1 MEQTYQYSWII
12 PFLPLPVPMLIG
24 AGLLLFPSA
33 TKSLRRMWAFQS
45 VFLLSIVM
53 IFSINLFIQQ
63 INGSSIYQY
72 VWSWII
78 NNDFSLEFGYL
89 IDPLTSIMSIL
100 ITTIGIMVLIYSDN
114 YMSYDQGYLRFF
126 AYMSFFSTSMLGL
139 VTSSNL
145 IQIYIFWELVGM
157 CSYLLIGF
165 WFTRPVSANACQKA
179 FVTNRVGD
187 FGLLLGILGFY
198 WITGSFEFR
207 DLFKIFN
214 NLISNNHNEVNFL
227 FVTFC
232 AVLLFSGAVAKSAQ
246 FPLHVWLPDA
256 MEGPTPIS
264 ALIHAATMVAAGIFL
279 VARLIPLFIVI
290 PHIMNFIS
298 LVGVITILFG
308 ATFALAQKD
317 IKRGLAYSTMS
328 QLGYMML
335 ALGMGS
341 YRSAL
346 FHLITHAYSKA
357 LLFLGS
363 GSVIHSMETLVGY
376 SPNKSQNM
384 VYMGGLTK
392 HIPITKTAFLLGT
405 LSLCGIPPLAC
416 FWSKDEILND
426 TWLYSPIFAIIA
438 WFTAGLT
445 AFYMF
450 RIYLLTFEGH
460 LNVHFQNYS
469 GKKNTPLYSIS
480 LWGKEDS
487 KRINKNFRLLTLLTM
502 KNHDIFSFFSKK
514 TYLILID
521 QNSRNI
527 TQPFITITHFGNK
540 KFFLYPYESDNTML
554 FPILVLV
561 LFTLFVGSLGIPFNQ
576 EGLYLDILSK
586 WLTPSINL
594 LHQNLNNSIDWYEF
608 LKDAIFSV
616 SIALFGIFIAFF
628 LYKPVY
634 SSLQNWDLINSF
646 VKTGPKRILLDKIIN
661 GIYDWSY
668 NRGYIDAFYARF
680 LIGGIRGLT
689 KLTSFFDRRVIDG
702 ITNGV
707 GVLSFFVG
715 EGIKSA
721 GSGRISSYLFLYFF
735 FVAIL
740 LLIYINLLLFLFI
753 SFISIVFSFFFLNV
767 YDNPTVGLHELRPTG
782 IPIR

>member
-1 MEQTYQYSWII
+1 MEHTYQYAWII
-12 PFLPLPVPMLIG
+12 PFAPLPVPVLIG
-24 AGLLLFPSA
+24 AGLLLFPRA
-33 TKSLRRMWAFQS
+33 TKKLRRMWAFQS
-45 VFLLSIVM
+45 VLLLSIAM
-53 IFSINLFIQQ
+53 ILSIDMSIQQ
-63 INGSSIYQY
+63 INSSSIHQY

-100 ITTIGIMVLIYSDN
+100 ITTVGIMVLIYSDN
-114 YMSYDQGYLRFF
+114 YMSHDQGYLRFF

-157 CSYLLIGF
+157 SSYLLIGF
-165 WFTRPVSANACQKA
+165 WFTRPLAANACQKA

-207 DLFKIFN
+207 DLFEIFN
-214 NLISNNHNEVNFL
+214 NLIYNNEVNVL
-227 FVTFC
+227 FVILC
-232 AVLLFSGAVAKSAQ
+232 AVLLFAGAVAKSAQ

-279 VARLIPLFIVI
+279 VARLLPLFIVI
-290 PHIMNFIS
+290 PYIMNLIS
-298 LVGVITILFG
+298 LIGIITVFLG
-308 ATFALAQKD
+308 ATLALAQKD

-341 YRSAL
+341 YRTAL

-363 GSVIHSMETLVGY
+363 GSVIHSMETVVGY
-376 SPNKSQNM
+376 SPDKSQNM
-384 VYMGGLTK
+384 VLMGGLTK
-392 HIPITKTAFLLGT
+392 YVPITKTSFLLGT

-426 TWLYSPIFAIIA
+426 SWLYSPIFAIIA

-460 LNVHFQNYS
+460 LNVHFQDYS
-469 GKKNTPLYSIS
+469 GKKSTLFYSIS
-480 LWGKEDS
+480 IWGKAYS
-487 KRINKNFRLLTLLTM
+487 KTINKSVRLLTLLRMNSNEMT
-502 KNHDIFSFFSKK
+502 SFFSKK
-514 TYLILID
+514 TYRID
-521 QNSRNI
+521 ENVRNI
-527 TQPFITITHFGNK
+527 IRPFITINHFGNK
-540 KFFLYPYESDNTML
+540 NTYSYPYESDNTML
-554 FPILVLV
+554 FPLLVLV
-561 LFTLFVGSLGIPFNQ
+561 LFTLFVGSIGISFNH
-576 EGLYLDILSK
+576 ERLDILTK
-586 WLTPSINL
+586 WLIPSINL
-594 LHQNLNNSIDWYEF
+594 LHQNSNNSLDWYEF

-616 SIALFGIFIAFF
+616 SIAYFGIFIALF

-634 SSLQNWDLINSF
+634 SSLQNVDLINLFFKSK
-646 VKTGPKRILLDKIIN
+646 VGSNRILWDKIIN
-661 GIYDWSY
+661 VIYDWSY
-668 NRGYIDAFYARF
+668 NRGYIDAFYTTS
-680 LIGGIRGLT
+680 LTGGIRGLAE
-689 KLTSFFDRRVIDG
+689 LTHFFDRRVIDG

-707 GVLSFFVG
+707 GVMSFFVG
-715 EGIKSA
+715 EGIKYV
-721 GSGRISSYLFLYFF
+721 GGGRISSYLFLYLSYVSIF
-735 FVAIL
+735 
-740 LLIYINLLLFLFI
+740 LLIYY
-753 SFISIVFSFFFLNV
+753 FFYITF
-767 YDNPTVGLHELRPTG
+767 
-782 IPIR
+782 

>member
-1 MEQTYQYSWII
+1 MEQTYQYAWII
-12 PFLPLPVPMLIG
+12 PFVPLPVPMLIG
-24 AGLLLFPSA
+24 VGLLLFPTA
-33 TKSLRRMWAFQS
+33 TKNLRRMWAFPS
-45 VFLLSIVM
+45 ILLLSIVM
-53 IFSINLFIQQ
+53 IFSINLSIQQ
-63 INGSSIYQY
+63 INSSSIYQY
-72 VWSWII
+72 VWSWTI

-89 IDPLTSIMSIL
+89 IDPLTSIMSML
-100 ITTIGIMVLIYSDN
+100 ITTVGIMVLIYSDN
-114 YMSYDQGYLRFF
+114 YMAHDQGYLRFF

-165 WFTRPVSANACQKA
+165 WFTRPLAANACQKA

-207 DLFKIFN
+207 DLFEILN
-214 NLISNNHNEVNFL
+214 NLIYNNEVNSSFL
-227 FVTFC
+227 TLC
-232 AVLLFSGAVAKSAQ
+232 AALLFTGAVAKSAQ

-279 VARLIPLFIVI
+279 VARLLPLFIII
-290 PHIMNFIS
+290 PYIMNFIS
-298 LVGVITILFG
+298 LIGIITVLLG
-308 ATFALAQKD
+308 ATLALAQKD

-363 GSVIHSMETLVGY
+363 GSIIHSMETIVGY
-376 SPNKSQNM
+376 SPDKSQNM
-384 VYMGGLTK
+384 VLMGGLTK
-392 HIPITKTAFLLGT
+392 HVPITQISFLLGT

-426 TWLYSPIFAIIA
+426 SWLYSPIFAVIA
-438 WFTAGLT
+438 WTTAGLT

-469 GKKNTPLYSIS
+469 GKQNIPFYSIS
-480 LWGKEDS
+480 LWGKGGS
-487 KRINKNFRLLTLLTM
+487 KRINKNFRLVRM
-502 KNHDIFSFFSKK
+502 NNSKSSSFFSKK
-514 TYLILID
+514 TYRSD
-521 QNSRNI
+521 ENVKNRVG
-527 TQPFITITHFGNK
+527 PFINTVHFETK
-540 KFFLYPYESDNTML
+540 KDYSYPYESDNTML
-554 FPILVLV
+554 FPLFVLGI
-561 LFTLFVGSLGIPFNQ
+561 FTLFVGSLGIPFNQ
-576 EGLYLDILSK
+576 ELDILTK

-594 LHQNLNNSIDWYEF
+594 LHQKLNDSTDWYEF

-616 SIALFGIFIAFF
+616 SIAYFGIFIASF
-628 LYKPVY
+628 LYKPIY
-634 SSLQNWDLINSF
+634 SSFKNFDLINLF
-646 VKTGPKRILLDKIIN
+646 VKTGPKRSLWDKIIN
-661 GIYDWSY
+661 GLYNWSY
-668 NRGYIDAFYARF
+668 NRAYIDAFYTTSLTGAV
-680 LIGGIRGLT
+680 RGLAQ
-689 KLTSFFDRRVIDG
+689 LTHFFDRRVIDG

-707 GVLSFFVG
+707 GVMSFFVG
-715 EGIKSA
+715 EGIKYV
-721 GSGRISSYLFLYFF
+721 GGGRISSYLFFYLSCVSIFLLVFYFP
-735 FVAIL
+735 
-740 LLIYINLLLFLFI
+740 
-753 SFISIVFSFFFLNV
+753 VF
-767 YDNPTVGLHELRPTG
+767 
-782 IPIR
+782 

>member
-1 MEQTYQYSWII
+1 MEQTYQYAWII

-24 AGLLLFPSA
+24 VGLILFPSA

-45 VFLLSIVM
+45 VLLLSIV
-53 IFSINLFIQQ
+53 ITFSINLSIQQ
-63 INGSSIYQY
+63 IYGSSIYQY
-72 VWSWII
+72 VWSWTI

-100 ITTIGIMVLIYSDN
+100 ITTIGIMVLVYSDN

-165 WFTRPVSANACQKA
+165 WFTRPVAANACQKA

-214 NLISNNHNEVNFL
+214 NLISNNNNEVNFL
-227 FVTFC
+227 FVTLC
-232 AVLLFSGAVAKSAQ
+232 AGLLFAGAVAKSAQ

-298 LVGVITILFG
+298 LVGIITILFG

-384 VYMGGLTK
+384 VFMGGLTK
-392 HIPITKTAFLLGT
+392 HVPITKKAFLVGT

-426 TWLYSPIFAIIA
+426 TWLYSPIFAIIP

-469 GKKNTPLYSIS
+469 GKKTTPLYSIS
-480 LWGKEDS
+480 LWGKERS
-487 KRINKNFRLLTLLTM
+487 KRITKNFRLLALLTM
-502 KNHDIFSFFSKK
+502 NNHEIASFFSKK
-514 TYLILID
+514 TYRID
-521 QNSRNI
+521 QNARNS
-527 TQPFITITHFGNK
+527 TQPFLTITHFENNK
-540 KFFLYPYESDNTML
+540 VFSYPYESDNTML

-561 LFTLFVGSLGIPFNQ
+561 LFTLFVGFIGIPFNQ
-576 EGLYLDILSK
+576 EGVYLDILSK
-586 WLTPSINL
+586 WLTPPINL
-594 LHQNLNNSIDWYEF
+594 LHQNLTNSTATDWYESF
-608 LKDAIFSV
+608 ENALFSV
-616 SIALFGIFIAFF
+616 SIALFGIFIASFF
-628 LYKPVY
+628 YKPVY
-634 SSLQNWDLINSF
+634 SSLQNWDFINSF
-646 VKTGPKRILLDKIIN
+646 VKTGSKRVLLDKTIN

-680 LIGGIRGLT
+680 FTGGIRGLS

-715 EGIKSA
+715 EGIKSIS
-721 GSGRISSYLFLYFF
+721 GGRISSYLFFF
-735 FVAIL
+735 
-740 LLIYINLLLFLFI
+740 
-753 SFISIVFSFFFLNV
+753 FFFLSILLV
-767 YDNPTVGLHELRPTG
+767 IYLVISYFLFW
-782 IPIR
+782 I

>member
-1 MEQTYQYSWII
+1 MEQTYQYAWII
-12 PFLPLPVPMLIG
+12 PFVPLPVPMLIG
-24 AGLLLFPSA
+24 VGLLLFPTA
-33 TKSLRRMWAFQS
+33 TKNLRRMWAFPS
-45 VFLLSIVM
+45 ILLLSIVM
-53 IFSINLFIQQ
+53 IFSINLSIQQ
-63 INGSSIYQY
+63 INSSCIYQY
-72 VWSWII
+72 VWSWTI

-100 ITTIGIMVLIYSDN
+100 ITTVGILVLIYSDN
-114 YMSYDQGYLRFF
+114 YMAHDQGYLRFF

-165 WFTRPVSANACQKA
+165 WFTRPIAANACQKA

-207 DLFKIFN
+207 DLFEILN
-214 NLISNNHNEVNFL
+214 NLIYNNKVNSS
-227 FVTFC
+227 FVTLC
-232 AVLLFSGAVAKSAQ
+232 AALLFTGAVAKSAQ

-279 VARLIPLFIVI
+279 VARLLPLFIVI
-290 PHIMNFIS
+290 PYIMNLISFI
-298 LVGVITILFG
+298 GIITVLLG
-308 ATFALAQKD
+308 ATLALAQKD

-363 GSVIHSMETLVGY
+363 GSIIHSMETIVGY
-376 SPNKSQNM
+376 SPDKSQNM
-384 VYMGGLTK
+384 ALMGGLTK
-392 HIPITKTAFLLGT
+392 HVPITRISFLLGT
-405 LSLCGIPPLAC
+405 ISLCGIPPLAC

-426 TWLYSPIFAIIA
+426 SWLYSPIFAIIA
-438 WFTAGLT
+438 WITVGLT

-469 GKKNTPLYSIS
+469 GKQNTPFYSIS
-480 LWGKEDS
+480 LWGKGGS
-487 KRINKNFRLLTLLTM
+487 KRINKNFRLLKM
-502 KNHDIFSFFSKK
+502 NNSQSSSFFSKK
-514 TYLILID
+514 TYRSD
-521 QNSRNI
+521 KNVRNRVG
-527 TQPFITITHFGNK
+527 PFITIVHFENK
-540 KFFLYPYESDNTML
+540 KYYSYPYESDNTML
-554 FPILVLV
+554 FPLLVLGI
-561 LFTLFVGSLGIPFNQ
+561 FTLFVGSLGIPFNQ
-576 EGLYLDILSK
+576 ELDILTK

-594 LHQNLNNSIDWYEF
+594 LHQKWNDSIDWYEF
-608 LKDAIFSV
+608 SKDAIFSV
-616 SIALFGIFIAFF
+616 SIAYFGIFIASF
-628 LYKPVY
+628 LYKPIY
-634 SSLQNWDLINSF
+634 SSFKNFDLINLF
-646 VKTGPKRILLDKIIN
+646 VKTGPKRSLWDKILN
-661 GIYDWSY
+661 GLYNWSY
-668 NRGYIDAFYARF
+668 NRAYIDAFYTTSLTGAV
-680 LIGGIRGLT
+680 RGLAQ
-689 KLTSFFDRRVIDG
+689 LTHFFDRRVIDG

-707 GVLSFFVG
+707 GVMSFFVG
-715 EGIKSA
+715 EGIKYV
-721 GSGRISSYLFLYFF
+721 GGGRISSYLFFYLSCVSIFLLGLYFP
-735 FVAIL
+735 
-740 LLIYINLLLFLFI
+740 
-753 SFISIVFSFFFLNV
+753 VF
-767 YDNPTVGLHELRPTG
+767 
-782 IPIR
+782 

>member
-1 MEQTYQYSWII
+1 MEQTYQYAWII
-12 PFLPLPVPMLIG
+12 PLLPLTVPMLIG
-24 AGLLLFPSA
+24 VGLLLFPTA
-33 TKSLRRMWAFQS
+33 TKNLRRMWAFQS
-45 VFLLSIVM
+45 ILVLSIVM
-53 IFSINLFIQQ
+53 IFSINLSIQQ
-63 INGSSIYQY
+63 INSSFIYQY

-100 ITTIGIMVLIYSDN
+100 ITTVGIMVLIYSDN
-114 YMSYDQGYLRFF
+114 YMSHDQGYLRFF

-165 WFTRPVSANACQKA
+165 WFARPVAANACQKA

-198 WITGSFEFR
+198 WLTGSFEFR
-207 DLFKIFN
+207 DLFEVFN
-214 NLISNNHNEVNFL
+214 NLISTNEVNL
-227 FVTFC
+227 FFATLC
-232 AVLLFSGAVAKSAQ
+232 AVLLFAGAVAKSAQ

-279 VARLIPLFIVI
+279 VARLLPLFIVI
-290 PHIMNFIS
+290 PYIMNFIA
-298 LVGVITILFG
+298 LIGIITVFLG
-308 ATFALAQKD
+308 ATLALAQKD

-341 YRSAL
+341 YRNAL

-363 GSVIHSMETLVGY
+363 GSVIHSMETFVGY
-376 SPNKSQNM
+376 SPDKSQNM
-384 VYMGGLTK
+384 VLMGGLTK
-392 HIPITKTAFLLGT
+392 HVPITKTSFLLGT

-426 TWLYSPIFAIIA
+426 SWLYSPIFAIIA
-438 WFTAGLT
+438 WSTAGLT

-469 GKKNTPLYSIS
+469 GKQNIPLYSLS
-480 LWGKEDS
+480 LWGKRGS
-487 KRINKNFRLLTLLTM
+487 KGINNNFRLLTV
-502 KNHDIFSFFSKK
+502 NNNENASFFSQKI
-514 TYLILID
+514 YRID
-521 QNSRNI
+521 ENVRSMTR
-527 TQPFITITHFGNK
+527 PFISIVHFNFKNK
-540 KFFLYPYESDNTML
+540 KPYSYPSESDNTML
-554 FPILVLV
+554 FPLLILG

-576 EGLYLDILSK
+576 EGMDILSK
-586 WLTPSINL
+586 WLAPSINL
-594 LHQNLNNSIDWYEF
+594 LHQKSTNSTDWYEF
-608 LKDAIFSV
+608 WKDAVFSI
-616 SIALFGIFIAFF
+616 SIAYFGIFIASL
-628 LYKPVY
+628 LYKPFY
-634 SSLQNWDLINSF
+634 SSLQNFDLINSF
-646 VKTGPKRILLDKIIN
+646 VKRGPNRIVWDKILN

-668 NRGYIDAFYARF
+668 NRAYIDAFYRTS
-680 LIGGIRGLT
+680 LTRGVRRLAELT
-689 KLTSFFDRRVIDG
+689 HLFDRRVIDG
-702 ITNGV
+702 IPNGI
-707 GVLSFFVG
+707 GVMSFFVG
-715 EGIKSA
+715 EGIKYV
-721 GSGRISSYLFLYFF
+721 GGGRISSYLFLYFF
-735 FVAIL
+735 SIS
-740 LLIYINLLLFLFI
+740 IFLFI
-753 SFISIVFSFFFLNV
+753 YYLLLQVFAVPFSFLV
-767 YDNPTVGLHELRPTG
+767 RMGDG
-782 IPIR
+782 ILPK